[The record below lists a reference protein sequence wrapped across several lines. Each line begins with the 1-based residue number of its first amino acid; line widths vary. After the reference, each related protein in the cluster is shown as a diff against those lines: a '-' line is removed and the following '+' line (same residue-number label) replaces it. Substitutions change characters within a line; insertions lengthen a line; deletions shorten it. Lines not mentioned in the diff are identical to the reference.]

1 MPKSREKRTK
11 NLQPASGMGVTIL
24 TSGKKMLVKLMIS
37 IVTTL
42 LLFSR
47 NFSRKGKTIQM
58 FKVKINSN
66 ELFDLENY

>member
-1 MPKSREKRTK
+1 
-11 NLQPASGMGVTIL
+11 
-24 TSGKKMLVKLMIS
+24 MIS

-47 NFSRKGKTIQM
+47 NFSRKGKKIQM

-66 ELFDLENY
+66 ELFDRVNY